1 MQRDSNRYLLSDS
14 IYDAGVLLVLYQ
26 RRLDLYVSSPN
37 AELEDSLASLR
48 VHMVNNIVRS
58 LKEQYDFF
66 FKYVPTKEHYVFA
79 LLLDRRFC
87 NLDIFAQVHL
97 YKYNR
102 DTVPADAMSSVK
114 NLVQQYRQ
122 RLLERCTEAHR
133 ARLPPLVPA
142 QPRASLKRKSTFF
155 DNEDLLD
162 STAPVAP
169 APAEAEAEP
178 VALAV
183 LAQWNAYLVY
193 EGDLPD
199 FPLLFWP
206 SYMNEAP
213 DLGHVAEIYTGI
225 KHSQVKVE
233 GLFSVTG
240 HLTLDRRS
248 RTGVERLDDI
258 CYIWSNYPRTP
269 KPPGK
274 ESEASRNQAIVLP
287 EFFPDEQPDWADS
300 PAGEF
305 DEAAALQEN
314 EALAEVDVGQNGYAD
329 LPDHLDTIFDV
340 GTDLDGL
347 KEVDLDLDDLG
358 YESVLFADLDQMFLQ

>member
-1 MQRDSNRYLLSDS
+1 MTSSSNIFQLKS
-14 IYDAGVLLVLYQ
+14 IM
-26 RRLDLYVSSPN
+26 SS
-37 AELEDSLASLR
+37 R
-48 VHMVNNIVRS
+48 
-58 LKEQYDFF
+58 FCW
-66 FKYVPTKEHYVFA
+66 
-79 LLLDRRFC
+79 FC
-87 NLDIFAQVHL
+87 NLDIFA
-97 YKYNR
+97 R
-102 DTVPADAMSSVK
+102 FTS
-114 NLVQQYRQ
+114 
-122 RLLERCTEAHR
+122 
-133 ARLPPLVPA
+133 
-142 QPRASLKRKSTFF
+142 SLKRKSSFF

-329 LPDHLDTIFDV
+329 LPVHLDPIFDV

-358 YESVLFADLDQMFLQ
+358 YESVLFADLDQVLRVNFFLADNWLDNLIEIPIIRASSEIARLSWYFKDNPLIT